1 METSRQTINVPSL
14 SNVLHDIAATGSTTV
29 KSAMTTSTS
38 IRKECVA
45 LLSSD
50 SNSELISMIKQV
62 KEEVNDIDVDSTNG
76 MTVKNFFSLRWS
88 PKRRIKALV
97 KEIGSKG
104 DGVARIKNF
113 VVFIPGAKKGEKARI
128 KIKSVRERFAI
139 GEKVEGKDEE

>member
-1 METSRQTINVPSL
+1 MKFKTFRKIRLPVPVKIN
-14 SNVLHDIAATGSTTV
+14 
-29 KSAMTTSTS
+29 
-38 IRKECVA
+38 
-45 LLSSD
+45 
-50 SNSELISMIKQV
+50 
-62 KEEVNDIDVDSTNG
+62 EEYDVE
-76 MTVKNFFSLRWS
+76 
-88 PKRRIKALV
+88 V